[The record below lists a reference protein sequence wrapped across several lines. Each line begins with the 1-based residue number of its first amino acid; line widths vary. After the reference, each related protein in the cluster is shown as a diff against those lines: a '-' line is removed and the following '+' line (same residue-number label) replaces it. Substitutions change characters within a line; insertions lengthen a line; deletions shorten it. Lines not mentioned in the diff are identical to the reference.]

1 MGGRSCKGGLND
13 QLQRGRPC
21 ACAALARRGVLH
33 GDANISNFHWDADS
47 GLEVF
52 DFDQA
57 QRGWW
62 LADLAQVRGRSSS
75 SNAGLRASH
84 CCPFH
89 CVAFSC
95 PQAAIFSYMLAE
107 AGAPIAGTPVPEAD
121 PTAFEAWLV
130 EGYEEVA
137 GAGAVDLE
145 RLRRMVG
152 LRRTF
157 YDAFASRAL
166 AEGVPGDIAP
176 SMVPFLEYTL
186 RWTRG
191 GAAALPAAAAPPLSG
206 PA

>member
-1 MGGRSCKGGLND
+1 MPVLRSPAGASFTGTQTSRTSTGTQTWAWRCLTLTRRSAAGGSLTWRRCVKGAAAATLASE
-13 QLQRGRPC
+13 RFTAAHFTARP
-21 ACAALARRGVLH
+21 
-33 GDANISNFHWDADS
+33 F
-47 GLEVF
+47 
-52 DFDQA
+52 
-57 QRGWW
+57 
-62 LADLAQVRGRSSS
+62 
-75 SNAGLRASH
+75 
-84 CCPFH
+84 
-89 CVAFSC
+89 C
-95 PQAAIFSYMLAE
+95 PQAAIFSHMLAE

-121 PTAFEAWLV
+121 PAAFEAWLV

-191 GAAALPAAAAPPLSG
+191 GAVALPAAAAPPLSG
-206 PA
+206 PV